1 MRHKFWL
8 SSEAPR
14 NLFLSRK
21 TVNHA
26 FINEVFAEV
35 TDIYVFGL
43 SHNNRMSWPQ
53 QTDCWMTTKEKYI
66 WNTLPSDGMVFATVA
81 GLPACLQRYAIAKPM
96 LFFQIEFIDTL
107 CITA

>member
-8 SSEAPR
+8 STEAPR

-21 TVNHA
+21 TINHA

-53 QTDCWMTTKEKYI
+53 QTDCWMMMKEKYI
-66 WNTLPSDGMVFATVA
+66 WNTLPSDGMVFATAA
-81 GLPACLQRYAIAKPM
+81 GLNSLLLYA
-96 LFFQIEFIDTL
+96 
-107 CITA
+107 